1 MKKTYIVALAS
12 IALGIFFLVS
22 TSADVSTYSN
32 FDKAIKLGNRVK
44 VVGQFSKDKPTMY
57 NPDENANLFV
67 FYMRDEE
74 GVEKQVNYAGEKPQD
89 FEMSEQIVVTGKMMD
104 DIFYSDE
111 MLMKCPSK
119 YKGEEE
125 LINAQGNG

>member
-1 MKKTYIVALAS
+1 MKKIYIVALAS

-32 FDKAIKLGNRVK
+32 FDKAIKSGDRVK
-44 VVGQFSKDKPTMY
+44 VVGQFSKDKPTTY
-57 NPDENANLFV
+57 NPDENANLFI
-67 FYMRDEE
+67 FYMKDEE
-74 GVEKQVNYAGEKPQD
+74 GVEKQVRYAGEKPQD
-89 FEMSEQIVVTGKMMD
+89 FEMSEQIVATGKMKG

-111 MLMKCPSK
+111 MLLKCPSK